1 MFSRA
6 CLVLLAVMLAS
17 CGGMKE
23 PVSQNKDRPERT
35 EDAEAQ
41 LDRAELD
48 IQKALVLGGEE
59 RDRARDSEDERPAG
73 PHAQPAPAPYTDRS
87 TKSAQERRC
96 TTACRA
102 LASMDR
108 AANKVCDLAG
118 SEDSR
123 CDGARTRLSAA
134 RDLVRRSCPT
144 C

>member
-1 MFSRA
+1 MYSRA

-23 PVSQNKDRPERT
+23 PVSQNKDRPERF
-35 EDAEAQ
+35 EDAEAA
-41 LDRAELD
+41 LDRAERD
-48 IQKALVLGGEE
+48 IQKALVLGGDE
-59 RDRARDSEDERPAG
+59 DNRARDAEEPVG
-73 PHAQPAPAPYTDRS
+73 PQAQPAPAPYADRS

-118 SEDSR
+118 SDDSR

-134 RDLVRRSCPT
+134 RDIVRRSCPT

>member
-6 CLVLLAVMLAS
+6 CLLLLAVMLAS

-23 PVSQNKDRPERT
+23 PVSQNKDRPERF
-35 EDAEAQ
+35 EDAEAA
-41 LDRAELD
+41 LDRAERD
-48 IQKALVLGGEE
+48 IQKALVLGGEDA
-59 RDRARDSEDERPAG
+59 DRARDAEEEPGA
-73 PHAQPAPAPYTDRS
+73 PQAQPAPAPYADRS

-108 AANKVCDLAG
+108 ATNKVCDLAG

>member
-6 CLVLLAVMLAS
+6 CLLLLAVMLAS

-23 PVSQNKDRPERT
+23 PASQGKERPGRY
-35 EDAEAQ
+35 EDAEAA
-41 LDRAELD
+41 LDRAERD
-48 IQKALVLGGEE
+48 IQKALVLGGEDQ
-59 RDRARDSEDERPAG
+59 DRARDVEDEEPAA
-73 PHAQPAPAPYTDRS
+73 PQAQPAPYTDRS
-87 TKSAQERRC
+87 TKSTQERRC

-118 SEDSR
+118 SDDSR
-123 CDGARTRLSAA
+123 CNGARTRVSSA